1 MAESLLA
8 SLLHTLDHNS
18 VAQVASSLGES
29 EQGVSRGLESSVA
42 SVLGG
47 MASKAEDTGALRGI
61 MNLLPENTGDLSWTK
76 LASGLATP
84 GSPVISLSKQLMSGI
99 FGTGDTAVTS
109 ALSRESGIGAGSAR
123 TLLAMAAPM
132 VIGFLSKRMKNEGLS
147 TKDLGGI
154 LQRESG
160 TIRSALPAGL
170 SETFWP
176 HAVGATTASAVN
188 PVIAQSVQPEHHSN
202 SWIGAASLAALA
214 LAGLWMWSHARRPV
228 VFIAQPV
235 GTANRMITQPT
246 NPVGDFV
253 RRRLPDNV
261 DLNIPAN
268 GLESQLL
275 SSIQNPN
282 ANSWID
288 FDRLT
293 FDSGSAVLRSDSA
306 EQLNNIAAI
315 LKAYPNV
322 RLRVAGHTDNVGTAE
337 ENMKLSRARAATV
350 KAELVS
356 RGINPDRL
364 MTEGFGEMN
373 ALSSNTTS
381 DGRATNR
388 RVALQVSQR

>member
-1 MAESLLA
+1 MAESLFA

-47 MASKAEDTGALRGI
+47 IAGKAEDTGALRGI
-61 MNLLPENTGDLSWTK
+61 MNLLPENSGDLSWTK

-84 GSPVISLSKQLMSGI
+84 GSPWISTAKQLMSGI
-99 FGTGDTAVTS
+99 FGTGDTAVTN

-176 HAVGATTASAVN
+176 HAVGATASAVN
-188 PVIAQSVQPEHHSN
+188 PVIAQSVQPERHSN

-228 VFIAQPV
+228 VYIAQPV
-235 GTANRMITQPT
+235 GTANRMITEPT
-246 NPVGDFV
+246 N
-253 RRRLPDNV
+253 NV
-261 DLNIPAN
+261 DTNIPAK
-268 GLESQLL
+268 GLEPQLL

-288 FDRLT
+288 FNGLT
-293 FDSGSAVLRSDSA
+293 FDSGSEVLRPASA
-306 EQLNNIAAI
+306 EQLNNIAAT

-322 RLRVAGHTDNVGTAE
+322 RLKVGGYTDNVGTAE

-356 RGINPDRL
+356 RGINSDRL
-364 MTEGFGEMN
+364 VTEGFGEMN
-373 ALSSNTTS
+373 ALSNNNSS